1 MNMKIAITSS
11 GKDLNSEVDPRF
23 GRAGFFIVYDTD
35 NDNFSVIDNDQ
46 NLNARQGAG
55 VQAGQIIVNS
65 GASALLT
72 GNCGPKAFNVLSA
85 AGIKIYLGAKG
96 TIQDTITS
104 FKADE
109 LIPAD
114 TPNKEGHWM

>member
-1 MNMKIAITSS
+1 MKIVITSS
-11 GKDLNSEVDPRF
+11 GKELSSEVDPRF

-35 NDNFSVIDNDQ
+35 DDSYSVVDNEQ
-46 NLNARQGAG
+46 NLNAPQGAG

-85 AGIKIYLGAKG
+85 AGIKVYLGAKG
-96 TIQDTITS
+96 TIQDAIAA
-104 FKADE
+104 FKADK
-109 LIPAD
+109 LTLSNA
-114 TPNKEGHWM
+114 PNKEGHWM